1 MVGVNRE
8 QRQLVRA
15 LRPAPV
21 YRPSLGRA
29 LTGWVWRHAAEL
41 VVLALVVW
49 AWSWCSARIGSHE
62 TTAAALGLVLVVAA
76 VGPVRR
82 VVLAVVWCSITHHRL
97 HTGMVEVRATTRDGR
112 LPLFLSVVPAPFGE
126 RVRLWCRAGIS
137 AEDIEDE
144 TDRLRAALWCRDVRV
159 IRDSRRSALVT
170 VEVVRRDP
178 LASGR
183 PVRSE
188 LLDQSDG
195 DQSDGNRGRR

>member
-1 MVGVNRE
+1 MNRE

-21 YRPSLGRA
+21 HRPSLGRA
-29 LTGWVWRHAAEL
+29 VAGWVWRHAAEL
-41 VVLALVVW
+41 LLLAAVVW
-49 AWSWCSARIGSHE
+49 AWRWAVDRLGSHE
-62 TTAAALGLVLVVAA
+62 ATAATLGLILVVTA

-82 VVLAVVWCSITHHRL
+82 VVLAVVWCSISHHRL
-97 HTGMVEVRATTRDGR
+97 HAGLVEVRATTRDGR

-144 TDRLRAALWCRDVRV
+144 SDRLRAALWCQDVRV
-159 IRDSRRSALVT
+159 IRDRRRAHRVT

-178 LASGR
+178 LAGKR

-188 LLDQSDG
+188 LLDQLAGS
-195 DQSDGNRGRR
+195 SR

>member
-1 MVGVNRE
+1 MNRE

-29 LTGWVWRHAAEL
+29 LAGWAWRHAVEL
-41 VVLALVVW
+41 LVLGLLLW

-62 TTAAALGLVLVVAA
+62 TAAAALTLALTVAV

-82 VVLAVVWCSITHHRL
+82 VVLALVWCSVTHHRL
-97 HTGMVEVRATTRDGR
+97 HAGLVEVRATTRAGR
-112 LPLFLSVVPAPFGE
+112 LPVFVSVVPAPFGE

-144 TDRLRAALWCRDVRV
+144 SDRLRAALWCRDVRV
-159 IRDSRRSALVT
+159 IRDPRRSALV
-170 VEVVRRDP
+170 EVIRRDP
-178 LASGR
+178 LAGAQ

-188 LLDQSDG
+188 LLDHLDG
-195 DQSDGNRGRR
+195 GGQ

>member
-1 MVGVNRE
+1 MRPAGGDTVNRE

-21 YRPSLGRA
+21 HRPSLGRA

-41 VVLALVVW
+41 TVLVLLVW
-49 AWSWCSARIGSHE
+49 AWNWCTARVGPHE
-62 TTAAALGLVLVVAA
+62 TTAGALGLVLVVAG

-82 VVLAVVWCSITHHRL
+82 VVVAVLWCSVTHHRL
-97 HTGMVEVRATTRDGR
+97 HVGLVEVRATTRAGR

-126 RVRLWCRAGIS
+126 RVRLWCRAGVS

-144 TDRLRAALWCRDVRV
+144 SDRLRAALWCRDVRV
-159 IRDSRRSALVT
+159 IRDPRRSALVT

-178 LASGR
+178 LAGR
-183 PVRSE
+183 PVRSA
-188 LLDQSDG
+188 LLDQLGG
-195 DQSDGNRGRR
+195 DR